1 MRALPS
7 QHSFATRLA
16 LRTRRQGLAAPFT
29 HAQARPPDLLP
40 RLLRCSRRLVTSR
53 AVSAPELRDATLPSP
68 SPRPP
73 PPGGRVTRRLLTAL
87 SNLPLALGEMAALAT
102 LSAVGTVIEQNKS
115 VAHYVEKYPLDH
127 GATRRQRID
136 SS

>member
-7 QHSFATRLA
+7 QHSFATRPA
-16 LRTRRQGLAAPFT
+16 LRPRRQGLAAPLA
-29 HAQARPPDLLP
+29 HAPARPPASLP
-40 RLLRCSRRLVTSR
+40 RSLRCSRRLVAAR
-53 AVSAPELRDATLPSP
+53 AVSAPELRDATPPSP
-68 SPRPP
+68 PPRPP

-102 LSAVGTVIEQNKS
+102 LSAVGTVIEQNKG

-127 GATRRQRID
+127 GATRRQRLA